1 MFLFRHDKVIF
12 KLDQIRVLSNTLSID
27 MILSLLKILSLLIL
41 IKILHANVNN
51 KDVRGKGG
59 NLFIITERSI
69 KLNSGNSHNIIT
81 NKLDFMDIR
90 YPACWR
96 YGIKN
101 VIKNMSLR
109 QKVKQRWSDFTSEV
123 LNSKLLPKF

>member
-1 MFLFRHDKVIF
+1 VIF

-90 YPACWR
+90 YPAC
-96 YGIKN
+96 
-101 VIKNMSLR
+101 
-109 QKVKQRWSDFTSEV
+109 
-123 LNSKLLPKF
+123 